1 MKYLVDIFS
10 TVFNFNGASYCILFT
25 ITLCINKHIL
35 SSFNFTYPTVLQ
47 GWQTATTTLIM
58 FLLKSVDREKYKESV
73 HAPGFTIFAPHLVFH
88 VLQLVTGSKALSLL
102 PVPVFLCGVN
112 TSEAIINL
120 VLKSDNRFIN
130 LIGASV
136 ILTSGIVLLWKYYEL
151 TKVGAC
157 VWFVAYIVVFTAD
170 SLYCGLVDMKVNR
183 LSRLFYINLFSAI
196 TLFPLSVVSEE
207 IYEAVEFGWTKG
219 ALFSMCFVT
228 SGVCTGITQLLALQL
243 QSAGGSRRASTA
255 ALLLSACCAHA
266 LFVERTFASPLFHLV
281 FVNLASNLLLFSPA
295 PDHSVFG
302 EYTKLELELV

>member
-183 LSRLFYINLFSAI
+183 LSRLFYINLFSLQEEVDARLQP
-196 TLFPLSVVSEE
+196 LF
-207 IYEAVEFGWTKG
+207 
-219 ALFSMCFVT
+219 C
-228 SGVCTGITQLLALQL
+228 CLLAVRMRC
-243 QSAGGSRRASTA
+243 S
-255 ALLLSACCAHA
+255 LSAP
-266 LFVERTFASPLFHLV
+266 SPLRSSIWCSSTWPPICCYLAPPPIIRSSESTPNSSWNSFETIVQTLKSGFHL
-281 FVNLASNLLLFSPA
+281 
-295 PDHSVFG
+295 
-302 EYTKLELELV
+302 